1 MNKRENKIKSVY
13 GYIERY
19 YRDNGFSP
27 SVREICAA
35 TGVKSTA
42 SAYEYIEAL
51 TNKGLLTKSSGKNR
65 SLSPISQ
72 KCGYTAAPIVGKVTA
87 GNPILAVE
95 NLEGYYPLP
104 TEFGEESFILNVVG
118 DSMIGAGI
126 KSGDRIIVRRQNT
139 AENGDIV
146 VAVTPEDTATVK
158 RFFKRNGKF
167 VLHPENPELKDIVLD
182 EVNISGKVVGLIR
195 KF

>member
-1 MNKRENKIKSVY
+1 MNKRENKIESVY
-13 GYIERY
+13 GYIEKY

-35 TGVKSTA
+35 TGIKSTA
-42 SAYEYIEAL
+42 SAYDYIQTL
-51 TNKGLLTKSSGKNR
+51 SRKGLLTKSSGKNR
-65 SLSPISQ
+65 ALSPVG
-72 KCGYTAAPIVGKVTA
+72 KRCGYNPAPIVGKVTA
-87 GNPILAVE
+87 GSPILAVE

-104 TEFGEESFILNVVG
+104 TEFGEDSFILSVTG

-146 VAVTPEDTATVK
+146 VAVTDEDTATVK
-158 RFFKRNGKF
+158 RFFKRDGKF
-167 VLHPENPELKDIVLD
+167 ILHPENPRLKDIVLD
-182 EVNISGKVVGLIR
+182 SVNISGKVVGLIR